1 MPTGRLSMRRIRDV
15 LRLKY
20 AQGMSDRAISASLG
34 LGKGTVGAYLG
45 RARARVAPITA
56 WIHRGGRSHH
66 VPDRICL
73 HIHYG
78 FTASA
83 DKAMRAVRMLRITD
97 LQGDCVNWGTVPA
110 WVIDSAANGLI
121 EGGLGSPAPAM
132 KKSA

>member
-20 AQGMSDRAISASLG
+20 AQGMSDRAISASLV

-66 VPDRICL
+66 VWVAPVLASCRL
-73 HIHYG
+73 SWHY
-78 FTASA
+78 T
-83 DKAMRAVRMLRITD
+83 
-97 LQGDCVNWGTVPA
+97 
-110 WVIDSAANGLI
+110 I
-121 EGGLGSPAPAM
+121 EGVHVSGLLSGTSPWASMGPAGWAQNIRPSSKLSM
-132 KKSA
+132 